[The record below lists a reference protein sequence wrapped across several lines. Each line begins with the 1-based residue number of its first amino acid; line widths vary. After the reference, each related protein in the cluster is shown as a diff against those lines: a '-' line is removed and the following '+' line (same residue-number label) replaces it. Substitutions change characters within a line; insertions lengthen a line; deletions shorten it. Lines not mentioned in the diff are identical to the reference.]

1 MTCLLTR
8 SAGGTA
14 LVEVVKITEAM
25 YNGGDPVDASVTF
38 GGFLLLPAVGGT
50 IRVSLPPAPPA
61 NAPRLEFIGDSITA
75 GMGAVGDNAAAG
87 TCNSGGDVSGMH
99 AYYTWTL
106 H

>member
-1 MTCLLTR
+1 
-8 SAGGTA
+8 
-14 LVEVVKITEAM
+14 M

-87 TCNSGGDVSGMH
+87 TCNSGGDVSGMP
-99 AYYTWTL
+99 TTL
-106 H
+106 GLCTDRPLIGA